1 MTAERLLKF
10 LNDNSVVKPTDASV
24 KLYLTKQEFKDW
36 KEFEKEYQ
44 EEDEILGEDST
55 ITDIKMH
62 HGPLLRAGHARL
74 ERARKSNNTKKTTK
88 VANAMEVL
96 VENYIEAVEEL
107 GGNTGSMILID
118 GYTAVAPDYI
128 AQHLVEPVYIPRSW
142 ATGVGSTIGKKTSRR
157 DKLIQFL
164 EMATD
169 TYTDVPLA
177 ELIATMSDN
186 IAVHTPATIEIKRP
200 DPWSHDL
207 FDNPKKSE

>member
-1 MTAERLLKF
+1 MSAEELLKF
-10 LNDNSVVKPTDASV
+10 INDNPTMSPHV
-24 KLYLTKQEFKDW
+24 GVIEECLTKQEFDDW
-36 KEFEKEYQ
+36 KVFEKDYQ
-44 EEDEILGEDST
+44 EEDETLGEDST

-88 VANAMEVL
+88 AANAMEVL

-128 AQHLVEPVYIPRSW
+128 AQHLVEPVYILRSW
-142 ATGVGSTIGKKTSRR
+142 ATGIGSTIGKKTSKR
-157 DKLIQFL
+157 DKLIEFL
-164 EMATD
+164 EMVTD

-186 IAVHTPATIEIKRP
+186 VAVHTPATIEIKRP

-207 FDNPKKSE
+207 FDNPKKK